1 MRWILIALGALL
13 TLDTI
18 LVQTISNPNLGVY
31 LPTIIGLPLLL
42 IGLFWKPVSA
52 FFATHAGKIIRWLLI
67 GGYAAFA
74 ISFGIVAAKV
84 AGYSAQKPEPGAD
97 AVIVLGAAVRGDV
110 PSATLAAR
118 LDCALEYLKKSPETR
133 AIVTGGQG
141 DGENVT
147 EASAMRAY
155 LEARGIDSERIYE
168 EDQSASTL
176 ENLQNA
182 QEILKEFFPEEARIL
197 VVSSDYHLY
206 RAKLVAQKLGLN
218 VETMGSRSVV
228 YLLPNF
234 YLREYAAV
242 MGYRLLGRLG

>member
-18 LVQTISNPNLGVY
+18 FVQTISNPNLGVY
-31 LPTIIGLPLLL
+31 LPVLIGLPLLL
-42 IGLFWKPVSA
+42 IGLFWKPVNA
-52 FFATHAGKIIRWLLI
+52 FFATHAGKIIRWVLI

-74 ISFGIVAAKV
+74 VSFGLVAAKI
-84 AGYSAQKPEPGAD
+84 AGYSAQTPEPGAD

-110 PSATLAAR
+110 PSAALAAR
-118 LDCALEYLKKSPETR
+118 LDCALDYLKESPETR
-133 AIVTGGQG
+133 VIVTGGQG
-141 DGENVT
+141 NGENVT

-155 LEARGIDSERIYE
+155 LEARGIDSGRIYE

-182 QEILKEFFPEEARIL
+182 QEILKESFPKEARII
-197 VVSSDYHLY
+197 VVSSDYQLY
-206 RAKLVAQKLGLN
+206 RAQHVAQKLGLN
-218 VETMGSRSVV
+218 VETMGSKSVA

-234 YLREYAAV
+234 YLREYVAV

>member
-1 MRWILIALGALL
+1 
-13 TLDTI
+13 
-18 LVQTISNPNLGVY
+18 
-31 LPTIIGLPLLL
+31 
-42 IGLFWKPVSA
+42 
-52 FFATHAGKIIRWLLI
+52 
-67 GGYAAFA
+67 
-74 ISFGIVAAKV
+74 
-84 AGYSAQKPEPGAD
+84 
-97 AVIVLGAAVRGDV
+97 
-110 PSATLAAR
+110 
-118 LDCALEYLKKSPETR
+118 
-133 AIVTGGQG
+133 
-141 DGENVT
+141 
-147 EASAMRAY
+147 MRAY

-218 VETMGSRSVV
+218 VETMGRRSVV

>member
-31 LPTIIGLPLLL
+31 LPAIIGLPLLL

-182 QEILKEFFPEEARIL
+182 QEIC
-197 VVSSDYHLY
+197 
-206 RAKLVAQKLGLN
+206 
-218 VETMGSRSVV
+218 
-228 YLLPNF
+228 
-234 YLREYAAV
+234 
-242 MGYRLLGRLG
+242 